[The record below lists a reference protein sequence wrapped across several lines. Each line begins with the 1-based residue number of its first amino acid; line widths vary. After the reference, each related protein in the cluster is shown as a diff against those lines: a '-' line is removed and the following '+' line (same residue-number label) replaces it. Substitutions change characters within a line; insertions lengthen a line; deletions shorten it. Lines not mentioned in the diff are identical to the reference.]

1 MEGEHHATECE
12 SEKPSSAVC
21 GAFAAVVYDEKVKE
35 RLTQWIKLQDIS
47 STLSTHVLN
56 MTAFIQGH
64 VPTHTKEINVPFF
77 QVFTAGWQQE
87 NRTKKDTLSFCT
99 TAHPFSVNRRVV
111 EHCINLS
118 RRTKS

>member
-1 MEGEHHATECE
+1 
-12 SEKPSSAVC
+12 
-21 GAFAAVVYDEKVKE
+21 
-35 RLTQWIKLQDIS
+35 
-47 STLSTHVLN
+47 

-111 EHCINLS
+111 EHCIKHKPVPQDKKLISLS
-118 RRTKS
+118 LEFV